1 MSQAAKIAAPLVLL
15 AAAGVGAYYFLQRSE
30 PVAPI
35 TPEQPAVSVQ
45 QPTQTEPP
53 KVVPIAA
60 EVTAPK
66 PAETARVAAEPVR
79 GEAYAD
85 APQGVRGRVLLPT
98 GAPASGVAVYLLESS
113 MNDPIKVFLAN
124 KTGTITP
131 PAAMTTTEANG
142 SFALGVRRPGQT
154 FDVRVVSDEHPEI
167 NHQGLK
173 VREDDWIT
181 VPDLQLEV
189 GVIVQGRVVEEGT
202 MAPVAGA
209 AVFLAD
215 SQQAHSMVATPG
227 RERGLYV
234 ETDASGNYRFG
245 NAPRQGLI
253 NLSVE
258 ASGYASSPLL
268 NQPIKPDM
276 INEFTIEVVRGQPI
290 AGVVVDAAG
299 KPVANVAITASGL
312 SAKTPQT
319 AQAVSAGDGA
329 FMFPSLREGPY
340 QLLTNAPQ
348 FGEAKLTPV
357 LTGDTEVKIVLQE
370 RAFAKLRVLGA
381 NGQPVKAYKVAL
393 KRHFPNNPLGIG
405 NVPEF
410 QDRRITPADYD
421 GEWALIRGLPAGE
434 FVFQI
439 TDKDHAKTLSPAFS
453 VQAGGPS
460 PEVEVTLTLGG
471 VITGTIIDDRGSPVA
486 GATVSTDMNGALG
499 AGSGFF
505 DLFRT
510 FIPEKHTTTQVKT
523 DSQGRFRVTK
533 LAFADYMVRV
543 HHPDYCEGSA
553 VDITLATEGQVVD
566 AGVVQLARG
575 ALVQGRTM
583 VTGLPTG
590 QIKITVTV
598 PQPEG
603 NRLPNTAPEQ
613 AQSQAQK
620 TQMMFS
626 ATAISA
632 GDGTYS
638 LLKRV
643 PPGTYKIHASRQT
656 GNNNPFEMLL
666 DMKQSEQ
673 TLVVGPGQDV
683 VRLDFNLDKR

>member
-15 AAAGVGAYYFLQRSE
+15 AAAGVGTYFFLQRTE

-35 TPEQPAVSVQ
+35 TPEQPPITVLQPVETQ
-45 QPTQTEPP
+45 QPKAAP
-53 KVVPIAA
+53 VAA
-60 EVTAPK
+60 EVSTPK
-66 PAETARVAAEPVR
+66 PVESIRIAAEPVR

-98 GAPASGVAVYLLESS
+98 GAPASGVAVYLLEST

-131 PAAMTTTEANG
+131 PAAMATTEANG

-154 FDVRVVSDEHPEI
+154 FDVRVVSDEYPEI

-189 GVIVQGRVVEEGT
+189 GVVVQGRVIEEGT
-202 MAPVAGA
+202 MAPVGGV

-215 SQQAHSMVATPG
+215 SQQAHTMVATPG
-227 RERGLYV
+227 RERGLQA
-234 ETDASGNYRFG
+234 ETDANGNYRFS

-258 ASGYASSPLL
+258 APGYASSPLL
-268 NQPIKPDM
+268 NQQIKPDM

-290 AGVVVDAAG
+290 AGVVVDAEG
-299 KPVANVAITASGL
+299 KPVPNVAITASGL

-329 FMFPSLREGPY
+329 FMFASLREGPY

-381 NGQPVKAYKVAL
+381 NSQVVKAYKLSL
-393 KRHFPNNPLGIG
+393 KRHFPNNSLGIG

-421 GEWALIRGLPAGE
+421 GEWAIIRGLPAGE

-439 TDKDHAKTLSPAFS
+439 TDKDHAKTLSAPFS
-453 VQAGGPS
+453 VLTGGPP
-460 PEVEVTLTLGG
+460 PEVEVVLTLGG
-471 VITGTIIDDRGSPVA
+471 AITGTVIDDRGSPVA

-510 FIPEKHTTTQVKT
+510 FIPEKHTPTQVKT
-523 DSQGRFRVTK
+523 DSQGRFRITK
-533 LAFADYMVRV
+533 LAYADYMVRV

-566 AGVVQLARG
+566 AGVVQLSRG
-575 ALVQGRTM
+575 ALVEG
-583 VTGLPTG
+583 VTSVSGMPTG
-590 QIKITVTV
+590 QVKITVTV
-598 PQPEG
+598 PQPEV
-603 NRLPNTAPEQ
+603 NVSRNSAPESNM
-613 AQSQAQK
+613 SQAQK

-632 GDGTYS
+632 GDGTYR

-643 PPGTYKIHASRQT
+643 PPGTYKIHASRQS
-656 GNNNPFEMLL
+656 GSNNPFEMLL

-673 TLVVGPGQDV
+673 TLVVPPGQDV
-683 VRLDFNLDKR
+683 IRMNFNLEKR